1 MFKKMFAIL
10 LPIITVMLLALS
22 TNVFANAGQQP
33 YTVEPI
39 LPASQD
45 ALIKNYISITTDKP
59 IKEELKFL
67 VRNKTNEEIIVKVR
81 GFDTLT
87 SAYGVLQYKKY
98 DKEKDISLL
107 TDKEYYFSQYVQE
120 EQEIT
125 LGPTETKEVT
135 VTVDVPVVKGHILGG
150 IAFTSLV
157 PGEVQK
163 EENVQF
169 KINNEMNTIIAFMGK
184 FDDKSTNTLTYKK
197 PWIQSMPSYYSIF
210 LPTIHD
216 TAKLTQKTK
225 LEYAVYNKEGEVL
238 FESKDKVTLD
248 FAPKSETVINFKWE
262 AAEIKVKEPY
272 RLKGKIVV
280 NENEEFPFD
289 FPIELEDDSYT
300 SVESIKE
307 NIDTVVVEDNS
318 KWIYIAIGGGVFL
331 VLLLILL
338 LALRKK
344 KYVLLSDTNEIVS
357 PIDAQHVLYASV
369 ILEKEKNDSPNRNA
383 KFIHYYKRVKTT
395 NKDTNEKEY
404 VYQYVK
410 TETNSNYKSDTQ

>member
-1 MFKKMFAIL
+1 MSKKIFAIL
-10 LPIITVMLLALS
+10 LPIIAVMLLTLS
-22 TNVFANAGQQP
+22 TGVFANAGQQP

-39 LPASQD
+39 LPANQD
-45 ALIKNYISITTDKP
+45 PLIKNYISITTDKA
-59 IKEELKFL
+59 IKEDLKFL

-87 SAYGVLQYKKY
+87 SSYGVLQYKKY
-98 DKEKDISLL
+98 DNEKDLSLL
-107 TDKEYYFSQYVQE
+107 TDKDYYFSQYVQE

-135 VTVDVPVVKGHILGG
+135 VSVDVPKVQGHILGG
-150 IAFTSLV
+150 IAFTSII

-184 FDDKSTNTLTYKK
+184 FDEKSTNTLTYKK

-210 LPTIHD
+210 LPTVHD

-238 FESKDKVTLD
+238 FESKDQTTLD
-248 FAPKSETVINFKWE
+248 FAPKSETVLNFKW
-262 AAEIKVKEPY
+262 ASAEIKVKEPY

-280 NENEEFPFD
+280 NEKEEFPFD

-307 NIDTVVVEDNS
+307 NIDTVIVEDNS

-331 VLLLILL
+331 LLLLFFL

-344 KYVLLSDTNEIVS
+344 KYVLLSDTNEIIS
-357 PIDAQHVLYASV
+357 PIDNQHSLYGSV
-369 ILEKEKNDSPNRNA
+369 ILEKDIENSPNRNA
-383 KFIHYYKRVKTT
+383 KFIHYYKQVKTT
-395 NKDTNEKEY
+395 NKNTKQTEY
-404 VYQYVK
+404 TYQYVK
-410 TETNSNYKSDTQ
+410 TENNSRHEGQ